1 MFQQELRDGEQPG
14 ASPFGAN
21 EVLRIKWNIMQNIVS
36 CSALP
41 EGQVVQ
47 MRMLQLEEPH
57 SVVRVVEVW

>member
-1 MFQQELRDGEQPG
+1 
-14 ASPFGAN
+14 
-21 EVLRIKWNIMQNIVS
+21 MQNIVS